1 MWIEA
6 FLWGLGTALGELP
19 PYFIARAASIAGQKT
34 EELNELL
41 DETNNPQGLVA
52 NLKLGLFRFLKRN
65 AFVAVTIAA
74 SVSHYFI

>member
-1 MWIEA
+1 VWIEA

-41 DETNNPQGLVA
+41 EETNNP
-52 NLKLGLFRFLKRN
+52 
-65 AFVAVTIAA
+65 
-74 SVSHYFI
+74 

>member
-19 PYFIARAASIAGQKT
+19 AYFIARAASIAGQKT

-41 DETNNPQGLVA
+41 EETNNP
-52 NLKLGLFRFLKRN
+52 
-65 AFVAVTIAA
+65 
-74 SVSHYFI
+74 